1 MSSDEFEFG
10 SGQWPIAFSSL
21 GGLIVATEHV
31 ELGQNSKK
39 RAGFGKVGPSK
50 KASWALFL

>member
-21 GGLIVATEHV
+21 GGLIVVTEHV